1 MKPAWSEYVVDIIKI
16 IFGLM
21 IILSM
26 ANPEHL

>member
-1 MKPAWSEYVVDIIKI
+1 MKPAWWEYIKDIIKI

-26 ANPEHL
+26 ANPEHV